1 MQYTCTTSSVPYS
14 EFPYSGNFT
23 MVNLWHSAI
32 AVITTGHIY
41 SILPGLWFFL
51 GLNPACSV
59 SEFCGSENLHYN
71 NAKLFWLMKHLRPF
85 VNVSKSNFKNFWTSE
100 SLFFFIFSIN
110 ACPWINKRNLTISGY
125 HTYKWM
131 VLIFHIFNTC
141 NWSSLLTSDVRIR
154 HLSTARKFKWMFT
167 LPAMSVLHLY
177 TITKR
182 KEMYECVNEKK
193 CQSVTQYLLHR
204 YFCISLLLFQLAY
217 LWSNKNLKHESPHK
231 KWSFSLRISSVNVT
245 KSLMENYFLCS

>member
-1 MQYTCTTSSVPYS
+1 MQYTCTTSRVLSRFKS
-14 EFPYSGNFT
+14 C
-23 MVNLWHSAI
+23 LQRI
-32 AVITTGHIY
+32 RI
-41 SILPGLWFFL
+41 
-51 GLNPACSV
+51 
-59 SEFCGSENLHYN
+59 CGSENLHCN
-71 NAKLFWLMKHLRPF
+71 IAKLFWLMKHLRPF

-182 KEMYECVNEKK
+182 KEMYGCVNEKK
-193 CQSVTQYLLHR
+193 RQSVLNI
-204 YFCISLLLFQLAY
+204 YFIDISAY
-217 LWSNKNLKHESPHK
+217 PSYYFNWH
-231 KWSFSLRISSVNVT
+231 IYDQT
-245 KSLMENYFLCS
+245 KI